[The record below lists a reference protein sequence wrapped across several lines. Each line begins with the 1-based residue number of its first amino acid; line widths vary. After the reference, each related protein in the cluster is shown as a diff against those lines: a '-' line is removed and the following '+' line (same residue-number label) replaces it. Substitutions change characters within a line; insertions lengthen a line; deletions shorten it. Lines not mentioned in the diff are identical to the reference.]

1 MELIIY
7 FILVTI
13 CFFYISNLVTKNNY
27 LLDKKN
33 TSIHKRAINKDN
45 VSVIGGFLI
54 LLGIIILEVNFYYK
68 FFIFIFFII
77 GLAFEYKYNI
87 NVKYRFI
94 FQIAIILILLY
105 FLDLQI
111 NETRILLI
119 DSLLSYSFFNIF
131 FTSFCLLILING
143 SNFIDGIN
151 LNSSGYFLAIYS
163 SIFFN
168 LNSADLIINNQS
180 FIILILTIFSFYLLN
195 FLNKVYLGDGGVY
208 AISLFTGLFLIE
220 FSNNNLTVSPFLIV
234 LFLWYPAFENLFS
247 IIRKL
252 EIKKSPLKP
261 DNKHLHH
268 LIYFYLKR
276 KFNLKSKLAYLNL
289 PGFIIN
295 IYNLIFFM
303 IGTKFYFHSQ
313 LLILLIITNI
323 AIYLIT
329 YFKIIKFLKKSN

>member
-1 MELIIY
+1 M
-7 FILVTI
+7 
-13 CFFYISNLVTKNNY
+13 
-27 LLDKKN
+27 
-33 TSIHKRAINKDN
+33 
-45 VSVIGGFLI
+45 
-54 LLGIIILEVNFYYK
+54 
-68 FFIFIFFII
+68 
-77 GLAFEYKYNI
+77 
-87 NVKYRFI
+87 
-94 FQIAIILILLY
+94 
-105 FLDLQI
+105 
-111 NETRILLI
+111 
-119 DSLLSYSFFNIF
+119 
-131 FTSFCLLILING
+131 
-143 SNFIDGIN
+143 
-151 LNSSGYFLAIYS
+151 
-163 SIFFN
+163 
-168 LNSADLIINNQS
+168 
-180 FIILILTIFSFYLLN
+180 
-195 FLNKVYLGDGGVY
+195 GDGGVY